1 MGNIKIDKEVF
12 FFFGGGGGTM
22 IFKLIK
28 KIYSFAKP
36 KTYEI

>member
-12 FFFGGGGGTM
+12 FLGGGGTM

>member
-1 MGNIKIDKEVF
+1 MGNIKIDEVF
-12 FFFGGGGGTM
+12 FFLGGGGTM
-22 IFKLIK
+22 IFKLLK